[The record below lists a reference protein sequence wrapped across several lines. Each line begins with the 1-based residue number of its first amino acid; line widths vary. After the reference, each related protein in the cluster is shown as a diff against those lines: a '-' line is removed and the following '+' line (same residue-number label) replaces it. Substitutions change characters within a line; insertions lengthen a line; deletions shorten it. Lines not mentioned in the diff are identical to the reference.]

1 MTLSVKWESCVRS
14 RSRAATCRA
23 CVDGCPVKAIS
34 LDGPRASV
42 KVDLEACTSCG
53 RCQAVCPT
61 EVFHGVADVT
71 AFVEHAGSTLSCS
84 STFCLSLLTTEDF
97 VTLALRHGTVKVD
110 GAGCTTCRAT
120 PSLVGERVE
129 RATSF
134 LAASG
139 FAAKL
144 VEVVKPGAPPAAVV
158 VPAPV
163 VAAPSRRT
171 LLRRLVPGAEPTPRA
186 PLALAPL
193 GSGALDP
200 VKVKDKPLPAR
211 RERLLAQLGASS
223 RERGATALPGAEVD
237 FTSDKVLDLTT
248 CTGCLQCV
256 SACPTAALTSSRGL
270 DEVRF
275 DAARCVKCG
284 TCHDVCEPRSL
295 TLALRFDTASLTAGA
310 RSLARFTVK
319 ACTECGVRFKYDGGD
334 AICPRCA
341 GHDDEARALHGLP
354 TKPPG
359 ASA

>member
-1 MTLSVKWESCVRS
+1 MTLSVKWESCVHS

-23 CVDGCPVKAIS
+23 CVDGCPAKAVS
-34 LDGPRASV
+34 LDGPRGSV
-42 KVDLEACTSCG
+42 KVELAACTSCG
-53 RCQAVCPT
+53 RCQALCPT

-71 AFVEHAGSTLSCS
+71 AFVAQAGATLSCS
-84 STFCLSLLTTEDF
+84 PTFCLSLLTTEDF
-97 VTLALRHGTVKVD
+97 VTVALRQGTVKVD
-110 GAGCTTCRAT
+110 GAGCTTCRAS

-129 RATSF
+129 RATAF
-134 LAASG
+134 LSASG

-144 VEVVKPGAPPAAVV
+144 VEVVKPGALPAAVA
-158 VPAPV
+158 PAPV
-163 VAAPSRRT
+163 VVAPSRRA
-171 LLRRLVPGAEPTPRA
+171 LLRRLVPGAEPAPQP

-200 VKVKDKPLPAR
+200 SKMKDKPLPAR
-211 RERLLAQLGASS
+211 RQRLLAQLAASS
-223 RERGATALPGAEVD
+223 RERAATALPTDEVD
-237 FTSDKVLDLTT
+237 FTSDKVLDLAT

-295 TLALRFDTASLTAGA
+295 TLARRFDTSLLTAPA

-319 ACTECGVRFKYDGGD
+319 ACSECGVRFKYDGGD
-334 AICPRCA
+334 AVCPRCA

>member
-1 MTLSVKWESCVRS
+1 MTLSVNWESCVHS

-23 CVDGCPVKAIS
+23 CVDGCPAKAIS
-34 LDGPRASV
+34 FDGPRASV
-42 KVDLEACTSCG
+42 KVDMATCTGCG

-61 EVFHGVADVT
+61 EVFHGVADVA
-71 AFVEHAGSTLSCS
+71 AFVEQAGSTLSCT

-110 GAGCTTCRAT
+110 GAGCTTCRVS

-129 RATSF
+129 RATAF
-134 LAASG
+134 LSASG

-144 VEVVKPGAPPAAVV
+144 IEVVKPGALPASVAPTPVV
-158 VPAPV
+158 V
-163 VAAPSRRT
+163 APSRRA
-171 LLRRLVPGAEPTPRA
+171 LLRRFLPGAEPVPAA
-186 PLALAPL
+186 PLVLA
-193 GSGALDP
+193 ALDP

-211 RERLLAQLGASS
+211 RERLLARLGSTP
-223 RERGATALPGAEVD
+223 RERAATALPTDEVD

-295 TLALRFDTASLTAGA
+295 TLARRFDTALLSSGP
-310 RSLARFTVK
+310 RSLVRFTVK
-319 ACTECGVRFKYDGGD
+319 ACAECGVRFKYDGGD

-341 GHDDEARALHGLP
+341 GHDDEARELHGLP